1 MVRRMLSVINQNK
14 LMGMLFLDVAKA
26 FNCID
31 HNTLYRKL
39 RDISMSDRIV
49 DWFRSYLDRNQ
60 IVRYGDCD
68 SSKMHIPAGIAQ
80 GMVLGPIIFI
90 FYNNDCKSCVMHI
103 LLCLQMIVFSTIL
116 EITGMLCITNYKRT

>member
-1 MVRRMLSVINQNK
+1 
-14 LMGMLFLDVAKA
+14 
-26 FNCID
+26 
-31 HNTLYRKL
+31 
-39 RDISMSDRIV
+39 MSNRIV

-90 FYNNDCKSCVMHI
+90 FYNNDC
-103 LLCLQMIVFSTIL
+103 
-116 EITGMLCITNYKRT
+116 